1 MSQQKPP
8 KERISNAQHA
18 LCCRHARPWPQ
29 IQPNTANW
37 QALMGYV
44 SNKLPQLSD
53 AERLSENVWLVN
65 LRIDPVPLGLL
76 VAGAH
81 EHGIAFRLLPFADE
95 PQWLPAASGPTPTPG
110 RSGQP

>member
-1 MSQQKPP
+1 MHSMLFVAAAPDHGPRYSQ
-8 KERISNAQHA
+8 I
-18 LCCRHARPWPQ
+18 PQ
-29 IQPNTANW
+29 NW
-37 QALMGYV
+37 QAFIGYV
-44 SNKLPQLSD
+44 SNKLPQLSG

-95 PQWLPAASGPTPTPG
+95 PQWLPAASGPTSTPG